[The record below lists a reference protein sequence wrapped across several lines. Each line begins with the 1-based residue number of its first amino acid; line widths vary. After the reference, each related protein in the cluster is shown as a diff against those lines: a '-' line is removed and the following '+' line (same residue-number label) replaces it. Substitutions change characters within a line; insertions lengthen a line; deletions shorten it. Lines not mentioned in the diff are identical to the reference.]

1 LQKTELTQQAEP
13 HEAAEQGQG
22 RGLGGA
28 GLAAAFEGSPGV
40 NFINS
45 ILAEKLNC
53 RYICAKYII
62 STLYKDKNL
71 LDHYGHNSCIF
82 IAKSN
87 LRRTLI
93 QICKLRFKLIY

>member
-45 ILAEKLNC
+45 ILAEKLN
-53 RYICAKYII
+53 YVGAYVQNI
-62 STLYKDKNL
+62 SSQ
-71 LDHYGHNSCIF
+71 HCI
-82 IAKSN
+82 K
-87 LRRTLI
+87 T
-93 QICKLRFKLIY
+93 KIY